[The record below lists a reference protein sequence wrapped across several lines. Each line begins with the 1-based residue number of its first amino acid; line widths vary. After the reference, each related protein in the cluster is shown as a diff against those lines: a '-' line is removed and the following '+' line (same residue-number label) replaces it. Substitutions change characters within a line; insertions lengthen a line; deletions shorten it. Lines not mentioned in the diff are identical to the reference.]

1 MKKIIYLSSA
11 ITFMLASCS
20 QENELAENI
29 YDDKVEIELSAS
41 NDVEIQATRSDINS
55 TSTKSFAT
63 NNIGIFCLADKVY
76 KGDSKTKIQWTT
88 DDKLARY
95 IYNAKASATDLGGT
109 TQISFDKKQY
119 YPEEKKY
126 GYSFY
131 AYYPYKSNYSISSN
145 ATQCVVS
152 YVIDGTQDIIWG
164 YAQSKASGAYNAD
177 YARLHPSDKPKFAFN
192 HSLAKIQ
199 FHIIG
204 DKKSSQSDIQRLR
217 LTELKIEVPQTVKLM
232 AANTDVNKIGQ
243 LDIDYNKRGHIYV
256 KDSDTKSL
264 TPVQI
269 DSLTSQKVGQPI
281 MVPPYEKTNNTYRV
295 DMKYVDSANEEHQD
309 YFYIPSN
316 TKLVAGKTYNIT
328 IKAKGPSLRKSVRN
342 PEAVEIQ
349 EQEK

>member
-1 MKKIIYLSSA
+1 
-11 ITFMLASCS
+11 MLASCS

-164 YAQSKASGAYNAD
+164 YAQSKANGAYNAD

-232 AANTDVNKIGQ
+232 AANTDVNKIIHKILRNGYIEFNRHLLRIQ
-243 LDIDYNKRGHIYV
+243 G
-256 KDSDTKSL
+256 
-264 TPVQI
+264 VQEHRPRSHDAHSERCVQGDARQEI
-269 DSLTSQKVGQPI
+269 RQR
-281 MVPPYEKTNNTYRV
+281 RV
-295 DMKYVDSANEEHQD
+295 FRHHREHRQGR
-309 YFYIPSN
+309 P
-316 TKLVAGKTYNIT
+316 
-328 IKAKGPSLRKSVRN
+328 
-342 PEAVEIQ
+342 
-349 EQEK
+349 